1 MTPTISVEDVSSACV
16 AYHNAKRGFQLSPRL
31 SELTIGDKERA
42 SRRIQA
48 FIDNGCEDINE
59 VDECRNKGINVFD
72 GTTVSCVDAVRAWYN
87 EVHDYTYERYSNWHF
102 KKTGSF
108 TLLMW
113 HDTEELSC
121 VQTNGCSRI
130 GKPERLLCTYS
141 PSGNTVGEYPFSLDQ
156 WKSIIARDGLPQV
169 TIVIGSPSSETPS
182 VTTTSTRTATTTS
195 TRTTTSTIRT
205 TSSTSTTTR
214 TTTTTTTSTTTT
226 TTTTRP
232 PEADFTDECLQIH
245 NNKRAEGMSNPIQK
259 LVRNRGAV
267 SQAEAYRDQMEQR
280 GCPFQHSGVRL
291 YGENLYR
298 SSAHTDCKDAV
309 ELWYSEK
316 KNYTSYTALNSFNY
330 QNVGHFTQVMWA
342 NSTGLGCAYSST
354 CRTIVCNYYPPG
366 NYIGQ
371 YPFSRAQYNSL
382 VQRDA

>member
-141 PSGNTVGEYPFSLDQ
+141 PSGNTVGEYPFRQS
-156 WKSIIARDGLPQV
+156 
-169 TIVIGSPSSETPS
+169 
-182 VTTTSTRTATTTS
+182 
-195 TRTTTSTIRT
+195 
-205 TSSTSTTTR
+205 
-214 TTTTTTTSTTTT
+214 
-226 TTTTRP
+226 
-232 PEADFTDECLQIH
+232 
-245 NNKRAEGMSNPIQK
+245 
-259 LVRNRGAV
+259 
-267 SQAEAYRDQMEQR
+267 
-280 GCPFQHSGVRL
+280 
-291 YGENLYR
+291 
-298 SSAHTDCKDAV
+298 
-309 ELWYSEK
+309 
-316 KNYTSYTALNSFNY
+316 
-330 QNVGHFTQVMWA
+330 
-342 NSTGLGCAYSST
+342 
-354 CRTIVCNYYPPG
+354 
-366 NYIGQ
+366 
-371 YPFSRAQYNSL
+371 
-382 VQRDA
+382 VQRNTFCYNDINPNCYYHQHTHNDVDNSHHIKHFYDDTDYNNDYNINYNHNYNDAST